1 MNKQKLLQN
10 LKKFGNLPVRK
21 SKTSKSQIHIMTQP
35 ATFLLKSA
43 LCILA
48 IATTAT
54 AAERFFTPP
63 DAPFIIGA
71 KDKVERIT
79 LTNSGGK
86 PVSFLDR
93 LRGVVEKNSV
103 SMESAQALIDEARAK
118 NPNAL
123 LVIEAS
129 AHLEIGASPLRLSG
143 RMWLK
148 LSPDAGVI
156 AASDCT
162 ATSLIEIKDAEF
174 VSVTSTGT
182 GLALIDGG
190 GKQVTGIT
198 VIGGS
203 KVNFDE
209 LAIQDCAVT
218 AIDYKGRDA
227 AVLNQG
233 ASATRCRFLNNKN
246 GLVVDGTGGFQCLD
260 NIFKSNTGTALTINS
275 VNAVV
280 AGNEFSDNKA
290 AIRSGSDR
298 AAIARNRISDTGALE
313 LTATSSGHLIT
324 ENICTAPNAQIL
336 LAGSGQQVFRNDI
349 RGVATLAPES
359 KEMFLVSNV
368 GLEVNPN
375 AAGLRLFNPPTFG
388 NPHKQTTIVAGM
400 GRFDLPTI
408 TGGKMA
414 RDKAKDPGIPAVDL
428 AVVQEA
434 LLAARTEHPNDVLV
448 LKLEG
453 EFVSR
458 NPAGLAL
465 PPNTCLILEG
475 RILAELGT
483 PLEPAWER
491 EAEHSQLILLPK
503 TGYVSVSGGRLDAA
517 RQAFFPINAK
527 TGSVAVIDSVSM
539 ASGARDGI
547 NTKTRSK
554 DPLFIYG
561 CNVYANGGRGIWAH
575 VCTRVHSI
583 ANVCNGNNMDG
594 IDLDAGCIDGT
605 ALFNTCSANR
615 RHGIFMEEGIQ
626 NNVAFGNSLNGN
638 IQAGIHVWN
647 EEVKKNTGPNV
658 ISANECNGNRRGT
671 SVGGRAADKTAHGNF
686 FFNNICR
693 KNRLDGILAG
703 NSSGNDNYFSQ
714 IVIGQNYEKDIS
726 TTDGAAATFFSTVS
740 PTTP

>member
-1 MNKQKLLQN
+1 MRFLQAKN
-10 LKKFGNLPVRK
+10 HDIK
-21 SKTSKSQIHIMTQP
+21 IHTMTKPP
-35 ATFLLKSA
+35 ALLLKSA
-43 LCILA
+43 LCILT

-63 DAPFIIGA
+63 DAALIMGA
-71 KDKVERIT
+71 KDKVEIVT
-79 LTNSGGK
+79 LPKGAGK
-86 PVSFLDR
+86 ANALPV
-93 LRGVVEKNSV
+93 
-103 SMESAQALIDEARAK
+103 ESAQTMIDQARAE
-118 NPNAL
+118 NPSAF

-129 AHLEIGASPLRLSG
+129 GLLEIGASPLRLG
-143 RMWLK
+143 DRMWLK
-148 LSPDAGVI
+148 LSPVAGVV
-156 AASDCT
+156 AAEDCK
-162 ATSLIEIKDAEF
+162 ATSLIEIKDAEL
-174 VSVTSTGT
+174 VSVTSSGL
-182 GLALIDGG
+182 GLALVDGR
-190 GKQVTGIT
+190 GKQVTGISVT
-198 VIGGS
+198 GGS
-203 KVNFDE
+203 KMNFDQ
-209 LAIQDCAVT
+209 LAIQNCALSGM
-218 AIDYKGRDA
+218 DYKGRDSVA
-227 AVLNQG
+227 LNQG
-233 ASATRCRFLNNKN
+233 ASVTRCLFLKN
-246 GLVVDGTGGFQCLD
+246 GNALVVDATGGFQCLD
-260 NIFKSNTGTALTINS
+260 NIFKSNSETALAITS
-275 VNAVV
+275 LNAVV

-298 AAIARNRISDTGALE
+298 AVIARNKIADSSALE
-313 LTATSSGHLIT
+313 LTSTSAGHLVT
-324 ENICTAPNAQIL
+324 ENIGTLPGAQVLIG
-336 LAGSGQQVFRNDI
+336 GSGQQIFRNDI
-349 RGVATLAPES
+349 QGSVTMAPET
-359 KEMFLVSNV
+359 KDLFLISNPSLLV
-368 GLEVNPN
+368 DPTS
-375 AAGLRLFNPPTFG
+375 AGLRLFNPPTFG
-388 NPHKQTTIVAGM
+388 NPHKQPTIVAGM

-414 RDKAKDPGIPAVDL
+414 RDKAKDTGIPAVDL
-428 AVVQEA
+428 TVVQEA
-434 LLAARTEHPNDVLV
+434 LILARSEHPNDVLV

-458 NPAGLAL
+458 NPVGLVL
-465 PPNTCLILEG
+465 PPNTCLIIEG
-475 RILAELGT
+475 RILAELGA

-503 TGYVSVSGGRLDAA
+503 TGYVSISGGRLDAA

-527 TGSVAVIDSVSM
+527 TGSVAVIDSVSL

-583 ANVCNGNNMDG
+583 ANVCNANNMDG

-615 RHGIFMEEGIQ
+615 RHGIFIEEGIQ
-626 NNVAFGNSLNGN
+626 NNIAFGNSLNGN

-671 SVGGRAADKTAHGNF
+671 SVGGRAADKTANANF

-714 IVIGQNYEKDIS
+714 IVVGQNYEKEIS
-726 TTDGAAATFFSTVS
+726 TTDGAAATFFSIVN
-740 PTTP
+740 PKKP

>member
-1 MNKQKLLQN
+1 MRFLQAKN
-10 LKKFGNLPVRK
+10 HDIK
-21 SKTSKSQIHIMTQP
+21 IHTMTKPP
-35 ATFLLKSA
+35 ALLLKSA
-43 LCILA
+43 LCILT

-63 DAPFIIGA
+63 DAALIMGA
-71 KDKVERIT
+71 KDKVEIVT
-79 LTNSGGK
+79 LPKGAGK
-86 PVSFLDR
+86 ANALPV
-93 LRGVVEKNSV
+93 
-103 SMESAQALIDEARAK
+103 ESAQTMIDQARAE
-118 NPNAL
+118 NPSAF

-129 AHLEIGASPLRLSG
+129 GLLEIGASPLRLG
-143 RMWLK
+143 DRMWLK
-148 LSPDAGVI
+148 LSPVAGVV
-156 AASDCT
+156 AAEDCK
-162 ATSLIEIKDAEF
+162 ATSLIEIKDAEL
-174 VSVTSTGT
+174 VSVTSSGL
-182 GLALIDGG
+182 GLALVDGR
-190 GKQVTGIT
+190 GKQVTGISVT
-198 VIGGS
+198 GGS
-203 KVNFDE
+203 KMNFDQ
-209 LAIQDCAVT
+209 LAIQNCALSGM
-218 AIDYKGRDA
+218 DYKGRDSVA
-227 AVLNQG
+227 LNQG
-233 ASATRCRFLNNKN
+233 ASVTRCLFLKN
-246 GLVVDGTGGFQCLD
+246 GNALVVDATGGFQCLD
-260 NIFKSNTGTALTINS
+260 NIFKSNSETALAITS
-275 VNAVV
+275 LNAVV

-298 AAIARNRISDTGALE
+298 AVIARNKIADSSALE
-313 LTATSSGHLIT
+313 LTSTSAGHLVT
-324 ENICTAPNAQIL
+324 ENIGTLPGAQVLIG
-336 LAGSGQQVFRNDI
+336 GSGQQIFRNDI
-349 RGVATLAPES
+349 QGSVTMAPET
-359 KEMFLVSNV
+359 KDLFLISNPSLLV
-368 GLEVNPN
+368 DPTS
-375 AAGLRLFNPPTFG
+375 AGLRLFNPPTFG
-388 NPHKQTTIVAGM
+388 NPHKQPTIVAGM

-414 RDKAKDPGIPAVDL
+414 RDKAKDTGIPAVDL
-428 AVVQEA
+428 TVVQEA
-434 LLAARTEHPNDVLV
+434 LILARSEHPNDVLV

-458 NPAGLAL
+458 NPVGLVL
-465 PPNTCLILEG
+465 PPNTCLIIEG
-475 RILAELGT
+475 RILAELGA

-503 TGYVSVSGGRLDAA
+503 TGYVSISGGRLDAA

-527 TGSVAVIDSVSM
+527 TGSVAV
-539 ASGARDGI
+539 I

-583 ANVCNGNNMDG
+583 ANVCNANNMDG

-615 RHGIFMEEGIQ
+615 RHGIFIEEGIQ
-626 NNVAFGNSLNGN
+626 NNIAFGNSLNGN

-671 SVGGRAADKTAHGNF
+671 SVGGRAADKTANANF

-714 IVIGQNYEKDIS
+714 IVVGQNYEKEIS
-726 TTDGAAATFFSTVS
+726 TTDGAAATFFSIVN
-740 PTTP
+740 PKKP